1 MPVEQHAI
9 AFQALVSSKLPMFR
23 RMAYRQL
30 GNVSDAEDAVQ
41 DALLLAHR
49 NLSQFRGDSSLSSW
63 IGRIVVNSALM
74 QRRRGGSRLRMMCC
88 PVEDVVS
95 DLRDSKPSS
104 EELVSANAEWRRVAD
119 AISKLTPA
127 LREPLLLWLDGNPI
141 KEIAAVLNC
150 PVGSVKAS
158 ISRAKAKLRDRVGA
172 KR

>member
-1 MPVEQHAI
+1 MPVEQHAV
-9 AFQALVSSKLPMFR
+9 AFQALVSSNLPMFR

-63 IGRIVVNSALM
+63 LGKIVINSALM
-74 QRRRGGSRLRMMCC
+74 QRRRGLRLRMCC
-88 PVEDVVS
+88 PVEDVAFE
-95 DLRDSKPSS
+95 LRDSKPSS
-104 EELVSANAEWRRVAD
+104 EELIRASTEWRRVAD

-150 PVGSVKAS
+150 PIGSVKAS
-158 ISRAKAKLRDRVGA
+158 ISRAKARLRERVGA
-172 KR
+172 AR